1 MTPHQ
6 TLAVAVRLF
15 VIWLAIYVG
24 REFFGFYS
32 GASDKDF
39 ENALPIVVIL
49 GLVAIL
55 VLVVLWFFP
64 KSVARGLLTQSTD
77 TQAAPSAPQVWLAVG
92 SSLIG
97 LWLLASAVPALL
109 RNTWV
114 AYLYGPD
121 FKAYKPNTA
130 WLVDG
135 LLFYTVQSLVGLGL
149 IIRANGIAKLIWWA
163 RTAGTGETSNTAVAS
178 DADREFR

>member
-15 VIWLAIYVG
+15 VIWLAIYVV
-24 REFFGFYS
+24 REFLGFYS
-32 GASDKDF
+32 GSSQRDI
-39 ENALPIVVIL
+39 ENALPMLVIL
-49 GLVAIL
+49 GPLAIL
-55 VLVVLWFFP
+55 VLVILWFFP

-77 TQAAPSAPQVWLAVG
+77 KPVAPSAPQVWLAVG

-109 RNTWV
+109 RNTWL

-121 FKAYKPNTA
+121 FKSYKPNTA

-135 LLFYTVQSLVGLGL
+135 LLFYAVQSLVGAAL

-163 RTAGTGETSNTAVAS
+163 RTAGTSETSNAVVTS